1 MPNSAVPDP
10 VLIVPGG
17 PACQHSAMGD
27 LLNKIILASRYVLA
41 VFYLGLA
48 ATLALYAAKFAS
60 KVFEFGTKVF
70 TADDHDNLLAILY
83 LLDSAL
89 VAALVIT
96 VALSSWDT
104 LVSRLKHDAEREN
117 MSWVAKV
124 DPGNL
129 KIKLATAL
137 VAISGIN
144 LLQLFLDIRETED
157 RVLFWGLAIHGAFL
171 LGVLILAIADRLEG
185 TPEGKPTAETPA
197 GQKTGSLPGHPRR
210 SETSPQA

>member
-1 MPNSAVPDP
+1 MS
-10 VLIVPGG
+10 
-17 PACQHSAMGD
+17 D
-27 LLNKIILASRYVLA
+27 LLNKTILASRYILA

-48 ATLALYAAKFAS
+48 VALALYAVKFAT
-60 KVFEFGTKVF
+60 KVYEFGTKVLV
-70 TADDHDNLLAILY
+70 AEDHDNLLAILY

-89 VAALVIT
+89 VAALIIT

-104 LVSRLKHDAEREN
+104 LVSRLKDEAEREK

-144 LLQLFLDIRETED
+144 LLQMFLDIKQTED
-157 RVLFWGLAIHGAFL
+157 RALFWALGIHGAFL
-171 LGVLILAIADRLEG
+171 AGVFVLALADRLES
-185 TPEGKPTAETPA
+185 THEGKTKAEA
-197 GQKTGSLPGHPRR
+197 AAEHK
-210 SETSPQA
+210 QAKDGMG

>member
-1 MPNSAVPDP
+1 
-10 VLIVPGG
+10 
-17 PACQHSAMGD
+17 MGE
-27 LLNKIILASRYVLA
+27 LLNRVILASRFVLA
-41 VFYLGLA
+41 AFYIGLVAALA
-48 ATLALYAAKFAS
+48 AYAAAFVKKVWDFAS
-60 KVFEFGTKVF
+60 KVLVSE
-70 TADDHDNLLAILY
+70 DHDNLLAILY

-89 VAALVIT
+89 VAALIVT

-104 LVSRLKHDAEREN
+104 LVSRLKTQAEQEN

-157 RVLFWGLAIHGAFL
+157 RVLWWAIAIHGAFL
-171 LGVLILAIADRLEG
+171 AAVLVLAIADRLEG
-185 TPEGKPTAETPA
+185 TSEGKPRAEVPT
-197 GQKTGSLPGHPRR
+197 GQKEGAPPGHPRR
-210 SETSPQA
+210 RETGPGDAEA

>member
-1 MPNSAVPDP
+1 
-10 VLIVPGG
+10 
-17 PACQHSAMGD
+17 MGD
-27 LLNKIILASRYVLA
+27 LLNKTILAGRYLLG

-48 ATLALYAAKFAS
+48 AALALYAAKFAT
-60 KVFEFGTKVF
+60 KVYEFGTKIL
-70 TADDHDNLLAILY
+70 TSDDHDSLLALLY

-89 VAALVIT
+89 VAALIVT

-104 LVSRLKHDAEREN
+104 LVSRLKAEAEREK

-144 LLQLFLDIRETED
+144 LLQMFLEIKQTED
-157 RVLFWGLAIHGAFL
+157 RVLFWALAIHGAFL
-171 LGVLILAIADRLEG
+171 MGVLSLAIADRLEG
-185 TPEGKPTAETPA
+185 TPEGKPKAETP
-197 GQKTGSLPGHPRR
+197 TGEREGALPGQPRPAAPPPA
-210 SETSPQA
+210 ED

>member
-1 MPNSAVPDP
+1 
-10 VLIVPGG
+10 
-17 PACQHSAMGD
+17 MGD
-27 LLNKIILASRYVLA
+27 LLNKTILASRYVLA

-48 ATLALYAAKFAS
+48 AALALYAAKFAT
-60 KVFEFGTKVF
+60 KVYEFGTKIL
-70 TADDHDNLLAILY
+70 TSDDHDTLLALLY

-89 VAALVIT
+89 VAALIVT

-104 LVSRLKHDAEREN
+104 LVSRLKAEAEREK

-144 LLQLFLDIRETED
+144 LLQMFLEIKQTED
-157 RVLFWGLAIHGAFL
+157 RVLFWALAIHGAFL
-171 LGVLILAIADRLEG
+171 MGVLSLAIADRLEG
-185 TPEGKPTAETPA
+185 TPEAKPKAETS
-197 GQKTGSLPGHPRR
+197 TG
-210 SETSPQA
+210 

>member
-1 MPNSAVPDP
+1 
-10 VLIVPGG
+10 
-17 PACQHSAMGD
+17 MGD
-27 LLNKIILASRYVLA
+27 LLNKTILASRYLLA

-48 ATLALYAAKFAS
+48 AALALYAAKFVL
-60 KVFEFGTKVF
+60 KVYEFGTKVLVS
-70 TADDHDNLLAILY
+70 DDHDNLLAILY

-89 VAALVIT
+89 VAALIVT

-104 LVSRLKHDAEREN
+104 LVSRLKAEAEREK

-144 LLQLFLDIRETED
+144 LLQMFVDIKQTED
-157 RVLFWGLAIHGAFL
+157 RVLFWAIGIHAVFL
-171 LGVLILAIADRLEG
+171 MGVLALAIADRLEG
-185 TPEGKPTAETPA
+185 TPEGRTKHEEPGKEA
-197 GQKTGSLPGHPRR
+197 GQD
-210 SETSPQA
+210 

>member
-1 MPNSAVPDP
+1 
-10 VLIVPGG
+10 
-17 PACQHSAMGD
+17 MGD
-27 LLNKIILASRYVLA
+27 LLNKTILASRYVLA

-48 ATLALYAAKFAS
+48 AALAIYAVKFAT
-60 KVFEFGTKVF
+60 KVWEFGAKVLF
-70 TADDHDNLLAILY
+70 SDDHDNLLAILY

-89 VAALVIT
+89 VAALVVT
-96 VALSSWDT
+96 VALSSWDS
-104 LVSRLKHDAEREN
+104 LVSRLKADAEREN

-157 RVLFWGLAIHGAFL
+157 RVLGWALAIHGAFL
-171 LGVLILAIADRLEG
+171 LGVLALAIADRLEG
-185 TPEGKPTAETPA
+185 TPEGKPTAETPT
-197 GQKTGSLPGHPRR
+197 GQKTGALPGRKQR
-210 SETSPQA
+210 IETGPDRPPAREP